1 MMSFAEQKPGRREA
15 MQRSAGEGSANTTSG
30 SQFLHIGQICVSAK
44 PQSIVLILG
53 SCVAVC
59 IWDPLSAIGGATH
72 YLLPTWDG
80 KGTPSARYGNVAI
93 AELLQGLI
101 DAGARREQLRAK
113 VFGGGRLFEIGPK
126 GSGNA
131 NDLGTRNIE
140 VATEILAKER
150 IPSDASRVGGNR
162 GKRIVFRTY
171 TGEATVQEL

>member
-1 MMSFAEQKPGRREA
+1 MMSFAERKPGPRDA
-15 MQRSAGEGSANTTSG
+15 TQRSAGEGSTNSSSG
-30 SQFLHIGQICVSAK
+30 SQFLHIGQICVSTK
-44 PQSIVLILG
+44 PQSVVLILG

-59 IWDPLSAIGGATH
+59 IWDPLSGIGGATH

-93 AELLQGLI
+93 SELLQGLL

-113 VFGGGRLFEIGPK
+113 VFGGGRLFETGPK

-131 NDLGTRNIE
+131 NDLGARNIE
-140 VATEILAKER
+140 VASELLANER

-162 GKRIVFRTY
+162 GKRIVFRTD
-171 TGEATVQEL
+171 TGEATVHEL